1 MCVCDRM
8 MTAESYR
15 AKAAKFLAIAKREK
29 VALLRAEYE
38 RLARS
43 HTRLAE
49 QVERNVKNFPSPRSV
64 I

>member
-1 MCVCDRM
+1 M

-15 AKAAKFLAIAKREK
+15 AKPAEFLAIAKREK

-49 QVERNVKNFPSPRSV
+49 QAERNVKNFASLRSA